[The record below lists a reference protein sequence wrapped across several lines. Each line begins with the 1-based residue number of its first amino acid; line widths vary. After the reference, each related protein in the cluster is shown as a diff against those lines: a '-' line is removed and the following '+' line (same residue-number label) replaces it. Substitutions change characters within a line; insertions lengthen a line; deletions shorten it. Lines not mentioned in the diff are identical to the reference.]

1 MKKPHCNNGLI
12 QKSDF
17 DYYCVY
23 VLGFSSA
30 VIRWAFDNNCEHVF
44 LNIVFR
50 SLLYAPANKQTNR
63 SCHKTWT
70 LFYILSDCMDA
81 HCTHRSKKT
90 SKLK

>member
-30 VIRWAFDNNCEHVF
+30 VIRWAFDNNCEDVS
-44 LNIVFR
+44 LNIVFQC
-50 SLLYAPANKQTNR
+50 LLYAPANKQIDRTIK
-63 SCHKTWT
+63 HGHFFIFFLTVWMH
-70 LFYILSDCMDA
+70 IA
-81 HCTHRSKKT
+81 HIDVRRHPN
-90 SKLK
+90 

>member
-50 SLLYAPANKQTNR
+50 SHRVDLLASKQTNK
-63 SCHKTWT
+63 S
-70 LFYILSDCMDA
+70 IVP
-81 HCTHRSKKT
+81 
-90 SKLK
+90 